1 METKV
6 RTAATQDVLPEDIE
20 AIETIHRR
28 DIAATK
34 AGDIDA
40 LKSLMDQQCIVFP
53 PDCEPI
59 SGQAYLD
66 QVWPSAD
73 NETHADIL
81 ELEQDWQE
89 LIVFGDL
96 AYEQGLVRFA
106 MRGEN
111 GEVVRKTQRLARIL
125 RRQQNGAWLVY
136 RAFWHAPN

>member
-6 RTAATQDVLPEDIE
+6 RTETTQDVLREDIE

-40 LKSLMDQQCIVFP
+40 LKSLMDEQCVVFP

-59 SGQAYLD
+59 GGRAYLD

-73 NETHADIL
+73 EESRADIL
-81 ELEQDWQE
+81 KLEQDWQE
-89 LIVFGDL
+89 LIVFGGF
-96 AYEQGLVRFA
+96 AYEQGLVRYEI
-106 MRGEN
+106 RGES
-111 GEVVRKTQRLARIL
+111 GKIVRKTQRLARIL
-125 RRQQNGAWLVY
+125 RRQSNGAWRVY